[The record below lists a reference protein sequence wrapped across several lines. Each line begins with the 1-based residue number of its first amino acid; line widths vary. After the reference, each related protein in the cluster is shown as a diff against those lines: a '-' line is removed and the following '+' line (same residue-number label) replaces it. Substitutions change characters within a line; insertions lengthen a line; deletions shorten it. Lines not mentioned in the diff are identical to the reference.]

1 MCTTYPEDAGAR
13 NPGGTETTGR
23 DVEAPQSRL
32 SWRGVCLPPR
42 AITQNANHA
51 RGRILVRRDV
61 TNVVKPPRFSRGFSA
76 PCYKRRQSE
85 PEIGIFWRFSP
96 QIDDV
101 CNMRGRRRIENAA
114 D

>member
-1 MCTTYPEDAGAR
+1 MRVTYPEVR
-13 NPGGTETTGR
+13 N
-23 DVEAPQSRL
+23 L
-32 SWRGVCLPPR
+32 SGCALPIR
-42 AITQNANHA
+42 MQ
-51 RGRILVRRDV
+51 VRCDV
-61 TNVVKPPRFSRGFSA
+61 TNVVKPPRFSREISA

-85 PEIGIFWRFSP
+85 PEIGFFWRFRL